1 VLTAGTEPDR
11 AGLTVSSVLV
21 LDGEPGIVLAVV
33 DPLSELHDAVLAGGT
48 AVLNLLGWQ
57 HHALAEAFGFQAPA
71 PGGPFRLAE
80 WTASRWGPT
89 LTDAPAWA
97 GCRLISRP
105 PEPLGW
111 GVQLL
116 LAIEQVQIGPDG
128 QPLVHHRGRYHRI

>member
-1 VLTAGTEPDR
+1 
-11 AGLTVSSVLV
+11 
-21 LDGEPGIVLAVV
+21 
-33 DPLSELHDAVLAGGT
+33 VLAGGT

-57 HHALAEAFGFQAPA
+57 HHAL
-71 PGGPFRLAE
+71 
-80 WTASRWGPT
+80 
-89 LTDAPAWA
+89 AWA

-111 GVQLL
+111 GVQLV